1 MRLARRFVVVCLV
14 LWSAGSAFADA
25 AIVRIAV
32 AANFANPMKM
42 LANQFEKE
50 TGNKVLQSVGATAK
64 LYAQIRS
71 GAPFDIFLAAD
82 EATAERLE
90 RENAIVSGSRFT
102 YATGRLVLWSA
113 QANAVDAKGDVL
125 KSGRFRHLAIAAPKL
140 APYGSAALQ
149 TLNQLGLEERLKP
162 KLVQGESI
170 GQTYSFVASG
180 NAELGFVALSQ
191 VYENGQI
198 QRGSG
203 WIVPSTLHTPLRQD
217 AVLLTQ
223 ARGNPAAKDFLAF
236 LRTNDAKSVIRS
248 FGYSID

>member
-1 MRLARRFVVVCLV
+1 M

>member
-102 YATGRLVLWSA
+102 YATGRLVLWSV